1 MSPIRTLQQRY
12 WFSPQFPFLECR
24 STWQSQQPYKV
35 HSHAQLSVGCLER
48 GSTQC
53 RVGEQTYLLNAG
65 DVVVIPPDLPHSCNP
80 LPGQSR
86 SYHMLYLDASWCHRE
101 HVRNTGLR
109 KLPDGDIVT
118 YRSSSLSQLVMQIIH
133 CLHASELEHV
143 ERDLLRLF
151 AALFQPPS
159 VWEMNVDA
167 PSRSNVARHV
177 QQRLLENLQDAPSL
191 TVLAHELAMRPET
204 LVRHFRQETGMTP
217 MAYLNNAR
225 VEHAKRLIRQG
236 ETLADTGYTCGFSD
250 QSHFHRTFVNFTAA
264 TPGQYRQ
271 ARSIFHNK

>member
-53 RVGEQTYLLNAG
+53 REGEQTYLLNAG

-118 YRSSSLSQLVMQIIH
+118 YRSSSLFQHVMQIIH

-143 ERDLLRLF
+143 ERDLQRLF

-167 PSRSNVARHV
+167 PS
-177 QQRLLENLQDAPSL
+177 L
-191 TVLAHELAMRPET
+191 TVLAHELATRPET

-225 VEHAKRLIRQG
+225 IEHAKRLIQQG
-236 ETLADTGYTCGFSD
+236 ETLADTGFTCGFSD

-271 ARSIFHNK
+271 TRSISHNK